1 MYGTVSQVLGNCCG
15 CKLVSVIRNLVGLR
29 RFGAMFIKMGF
40 AETGLWQW
48 GDRVF
53 RETKMCNGGRV
64 LLAVLNCMYEL
75 LLVWRYSAVII
86 RSLTAR

>member
-1 MYGTVSQVLGNCCG
+1 
-15 CKLVSVIRNLVGLR
+15 
-29 RFGAMFIKMGF
+29 MFIKMRS

-53 RETKMCNGGRV
+53 LETKMCNGGRV

-75 LLVWRYSAVII
+75 QFVW
-86 RSLTAR
+86 